1 MIHSLVLK
9 TELRSMNDNIL
20 IFLSLSASSEV
31 STTNIINPTSQI
43 KRNLEKEKKVTLSK
57 NMLFTV
63 SLG

>member
-43 KRNLEKEKKVTLSK
+43 KTKS
-57 NMLFTV
+57 
-63 SLG
+63 